1 MKKILVLLFMLVLF
15 IGNEAFSKEETTTTQ
30 KASKTPLV
38 EDLRIQN
45 HIDEI
50 GFKILNANKIDVRMV
65 FVYDKETS
73 ILNIEP
79 TLRKRQIIAYDKLI
93 KHASSEAE
101 LAAFLSREICKGA
114 ESHTG
119 MWNGFLNSLQ
129 IKAAP
134 KKYELFQDK
143 RGVDFMVTAGYNPLA
158 MITYINKA
166 YPQKRQDK
174 ISRSN
179 LTSKRLAHIY
189 EYIYTK
195 YPIYLQNNEYIEN
208 YYYQNFLLTSQE
220 NRKKLHDKIK
230 SGSKKRVKY
239 E

>member
-1 MKKILVLLFMLVLF
+1 MKKILVLFFMLISF
-15 IGNEAFSKEETTTTQ
+15 IGSQAFAKESSQSTQ
-30 KASKTPLV
+30 TNTKTPLI
-38 EDLRIQN
+38 EDVRLQN
-45 HIDEI
+45 HIDEV
-50 GFKILNANKIDVRMV
+50 GFKILNANKIDVRMI

-73 ILNIEP
+73 LLDIEP
-79 TLRKRQIIAYDKLI
+79 TLRKRQIIAYDKLL
-93 KHASSEAE
+93 KHAANEAE

-119 MWNGFLNSLQ
+119 FWKGLVNSIQ

-134 KKYELFQDK
+134 KKYELFFDK
-143 RGVDFMVTAGYNPLA
+143 RAIDFMVTAGYNPLA
-158 MITYINKA
+158 MITYLNKSC
-166 YPQKRQDK
+166 PQKRGDK

-189 EYIYTK
+189 EYIYFK

-220 NRKKLHDKIK
+220 NRKKLHEKIK
-230 SGSKKRVKY
+230 SGSTKKVKY

>member
-1 MKKILVLLFMLVLF
+1 MKKIFVLLFALILF
-15 IGNEAFSKEETTTTQ
+15 IGNEAFSEEATTTSQ
-30 KASKTPLV
+30 SIAKTPLV
-38 EDLRIQN
+38 DDLRIQN
-45 HIDEI
+45 YIDEV
-50 GFKILNANKIDVRMV
+50 GFKILNANKIDVRMI
-65 FVYDKETS
+65 FVYDQETS
-73 ILNIEP
+73 LLNIEP

-114 ESHTG
+114 ESYTG
-119 MWNGFLNSLQ
+119 FLSGFLNSLQ

-134 KKYELFQDK
+134 KKYEIFLDK

-174 ISRSN
+174 VARSN

-195 YPIYLQNNEYIEN
+195 YPIYLKNNEYLEN

-230 SGSKKRVKY
+230 SGSKKKVKY